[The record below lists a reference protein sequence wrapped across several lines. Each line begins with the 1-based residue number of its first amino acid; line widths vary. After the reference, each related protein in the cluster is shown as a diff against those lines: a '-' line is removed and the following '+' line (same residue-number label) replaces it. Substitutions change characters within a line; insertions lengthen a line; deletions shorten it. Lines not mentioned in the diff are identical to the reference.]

1 MEPSKVY
8 KVKQCGFTVYCKKHL
23 GRSINEKESTLRLT
37 LLLVLIFQL
46 VERMFCKLI
55 LSEFK
60 SFLISRLSVKGNNTT
75 VSPSA

>member
-23 GRSINEKESTLRLT
+23 GRCINEKETTLRLT

-46 VERMFCKLI
+46 VERMFCK
-55 LSEFK
+55 
-60 SFLISRLSVKGNNTT
+60 
-75 VSPSA
+75 